1 MRIEPK
7 LTDIEVADEGA
18 EPSMSSC
25 TKTDIPV
32 PEQGS
37 GAHQNQNSSAPQNTS
52 TPSPRR
58 YLASP
63 GRRYVGQML
72 DAIVAFAII
81 FALFAMGE
89 ALVLAQHHIDIMA
102 LGCGALYW
110 IFADALPRG
119 QSLGKRVLSMAVIDK
134 DTGAYCSLWQSFLRN
149 ILTPIIG
156 VIDAIFILG
165 RKRQRLGDLA
175 ANTIVIK
182 Y

>member
-1 MRIEPK
+1 MNLHAQAPH
-7 LTDIEVADEGA
+7 GA
-18 EPSMSSC
+18 
-25 TKTDIPV
+25 
-32 PEQGS
+32 
-37 GAHQNQNSSAPQNTS
+37 SAF
-52 TPSPRR
+52 SPRR

-81 FALFAMGE
+81 FTLFAMGE
-89 ALVLAQHHIDIMA
+89 ALALEQHHIDIMA
-102 LGCGALYW
+102 LGSGALYW

>member
-1 MRIEPK
+1 MRIEPQ
-7 LTDIEVADEGA
+7 LTDIKVAEEGA

-25 TKTDIPV
+25 TQTDIA
-32 PEQGS
+32 ESEHGI
-37 GAHQNQNSSAPQNTS
+37 GAYLNQNATAPQNTS
-52 TPSPRR
+52 ASSPRR

-72 DAIVAFAII
+72 DAIVAFVII
-81 FALFAMGE
+81 FALFAAGK
-89 ALVLAQHHIDIMA
+89 ALALEQNYIDIMA
-102 LGCGALYW
+102 LGSGALYW

-149 ILTPIIG
+149 ILTPVIG
-156 VIDAIFILG
+156 VIDAIFILT

-182 Y
+182 H